1 MDTMTNPKGET
12 GRDARRRIRAAG
24 TNLAPTS
31 GMAPGYVQ
39 GNLAILPKA
48 LAADFAR
55 FCALNPKPCPL
66 LAQSEP
72 GDPRLPMLGEDLDIR
87 TDIPLYRIWKNGE
100 LVEEVR
106 DLKKVWRDDLVS
118 FVLGCSFSFEEALVE
133 AGLEI
138 RHQTCNVNVPM
149 YRTNIECTPAGP
161 FHGKMVVS
169 MRPFTPSKAIRA
181 VQVTTRFPSV
191 HGAPVHLGKPELIGI
206 KDLGK
211 PDYGDAVPVRDD
223 ELPVFW
229 ACGVTPQSVVATVKP
244 EFSITHAPGYML
256 VTDLLNSQ
264 LAVL

>member
-1 MDTMTNPKGET
+1 MDSVTPFKGET
-12 GRDARRRIRAAG
+12 GRDARRRIRAG

-39 GNLAILPKA
+39 GNLAILPKE

-66 LAQSEP
+66 LGQSEP
-72 GDPRLPMLGEDLDIR
+72 GDWRLPMLGEDLDIR

-106 DLKKVWRDDLVS
+106 DLKKVWRDDLVA

-138 RHQTCNVNVPM
+138 RHQTCNSNVPM

-161 FHGKMVVS
+161 FHGPMVVS
-169 MRPFTPSKAIRA
+169 MRPFTPAKAIRA

-206 KDLGK
+206 KDIAK

-256 VTDLLNSQ
+256 ITDKLNAE